1 MPKEVKQK
9 EDILSLDLYSRA
21 FEYSTK
27 ETAFVIYFDFLV

>member
-9 EDILSLDLYSRA
+9 EDTLSLDLYSRA

-27 ETAFVIYFDFLV
+27 KTAFIIYFDFLV